1 MMLLH
6 SSLLLSQV
14 VINPADNSVI
24 LDVNSTDK
32 GLLIPRMTE
41 ALRDGITSPAAGLLV
56 YQTDEG
62 EGFYYFDGSS
72 WIYLNVFKGS
82 VTDIDGNAYRT
93 VMIADH
99 EIMAENLRVTKYRN
113 GDPIPNVTDNSEWAL
128 TGSGAYCWYNNDW
141 LTNGCIYGALYN
153 WHAVNDSRNLCPT
166 GWYVPSYDD
175 WIAVI
180 SSLGEWDAGSGNY
193 WGAGTKMKSASD
205 AWAWVGNQHETDIS
219 DFSGLPGG
227 HRANW
232 DGYFSGIWLSGDWW
246 SSTAYDDT
254 QVWTLRLSG
263 PGAFMYYYHNYKG
276 CGYSVRCFKD

>member
-1 MMLLH
+1 
-6 SSLLLSQV
+6 
-14 VINPADNSVI
+14 VI

-41 ALRDGITSPAAGLLV
+41 ALREGITSPAAGLLV

-93 VMIADH
+93 VMIANH

-141 LTNGCIYGALYN
+141 LANGCIYGALYN
-153 WHAVNDSRNLCPT
+153 WYAVNDNRNLCPA

-175 WIAVI
+175 WIAVL
-180 SSLGEWDAGSGNY
+180 SSLGEWDAVNGY

-205 AWAWVGNQHETDIS
+205 AWAWAGSQDATDIS

-227 HRANW
+227 YRENW
-232 DGYFSGIWLSGDWW
+232 DGYFLYRWLQGNWW
-246 SSTAYDDT
+246 SSTEYDDLN
-254 QVWTLRLSG
+254 VWHLYMANSG
-263 PGAFMYYYHNYKG
+263 SGASMSYSYTYKETG
-276 CGYSVRCFKD
+276 FSVRCFKE